1 MSKTMVMIPNQSL
14 FITTNRLITSL
25 SQTTTSFRRGYRR
38 LYPAERSYFLTYTRL
53 VTRYL
58 RKPRGNYTVNICLPA
73 AYVTIARYEV
83 LFLTSF
89 FAAAYHALFPF
100 AKFNAVQSA
109 CFSNVIGTDEN
120 MVISA
125 PTGSG
130 KTVLFELAIV
140 KMLMDNNDNDSKC
153 IYISPT
159 KVNTL
164 IARGTP

>member
-1 MSKTMVMIPNQSL
+1 MSKTTVMIPNQNL
-14 FITTNRLITSL
+14 FITTNRLIMSL
-25 SQTTTSFRRGYRR
+25 SQTTTSFRRSYRR
-38 LYPAERSYFLTYTRL
+38 LYPAESSYVLTYTRF

-58 RKPRGNYTVNICLPA
+58 TKSGGNYTVDICLPA
-73 AYVTIARYEV
+73 AYVIIARCEV
-83 LFLTSF
+83 LFLNSF

-109 CFSNVIGTDEN
+109 CFSNVIETDEN

-140 KMLMDNNDNDSKC
+140 KMLMDNSSNNSKC

-159 KVNTL
+159 KVNSL
-164 IARGTP
+164 IARGIP